1 MIVKSNIKSNI
12 QGFTLIEVM
21 VVIFI
26 IATMAAV
33 VAPQIFNQRDSAK
46 IKKAAIDIQALEGSL
61 ELYRLQTNTIPT
73 TEQGLDALVNIP
85 TIDPIPRSYPEGGII
100 KRLPEDPWGN
110 PYVLLYPGEVGQY
123 DIYSFGPD
131 GVEGSEDDIATWN
144 LNEYLK

>member
-1 MIVKSNIKSNI
+1 MKSNMKGNI

-46 IKKAAIDIQALEGSL
+46 IKKAAIDIQALEGSV

-73 TEQGLDALVNIP
+73 TEQGLDALINIP

-110 PYVLLYPGEVGQY
+110 AYVLLYPGEVGQY

>member
-1 MIVKSNIKSNI
+1 MLMKSNMKGNI

-46 IKKAAIDIQALEGSL
+46 IKKAAIDIQALEGSV

-73 TEQGLDALVNIP
+73 TEQGLDALINIP

-110 PYVLLYPGEVGQY
+110 AYVLLYPGEVGQY

>member
-1 MIVKSNIKSNI
+1 MKTYVNSNIK
-12 QGFTLIEVM
+12 GFTLIEIM

-33 VAPQIFNQRDSAK
+33 VAPKIFSQQDSAK

-61 ELYRLQTNTIPT
+61 ELYRLQTNSIPT
-73 TEQGLDALVNIP
+73 TEQGLDALVNAP

-110 PYVLLYPGEVGQY
+110 AYVLLYPGEVDQY

-131 GVEGSEDDIATWN
+131 GIEGSEDDIATWN
-144 LNEYLK
+144 LNDYLK

>member
-1 MIVKSNIKSNI
+1 MK
-12 QGFTLIEVM
+12 GFTLIEVM

-33 VAPQIFNQRDSAK
+33 VAPQIFTQQDSAK
-46 IKKAAIDIQALEGSL
+46 IKKAAIDIQGLEGSI
-61 ELYRLQTNTIPT
+61 ELYRLQTNSIPT
-73 TEQGLDALVNIP
+73 TEQGLDALVNAP

-110 PYVLLYPGEVGQY
+110 AYVLLFPGEVGQY

-131 GVEGSEDDIATWN
+131 KIEGTEDDIATWN
-144 LNEYLK
+144 LNDYVQ

>member
-1 MIVKSNIKSNI
+1 MKTNINSNMK
-12 QGFTLIEVM
+12 GFTLIEVM

-33 VAPQIFNQRDSAK
+33 VAPQIFTQQDSAK

-61 ELYRLQTNTIPT
+61 ELYRLQTNSIPT
-73 TEQGLDALVNIP
+73 TEQGLDALVNAP
-85 TIDPIPRSYPEGGII
+85 TIEPIPRTYPQGGII

-110 PYVLLYPGEVGQY
+110 AYVLLFPGEVNQY

-131 GVEGSEDDIATWN
+131 GIEGSEDDIATWN
-144 LNEYLK
+144 LNEYLR

>member
-1 MIVKSNIKSNI
+1 MKSNI

-110 PYVLLYPGEVGQY
+110 AYVLLYPGEVGQY

-131 GVEGSEDDIATWN
+131 GLEGSEDDIATWN

>member
-1 MIVKSNIKSNI
+1 MKTYVNSNIK
-12 QGFTLIEVM
+12 GFTLIEIM

-33 VAPQIFNQRDSAK
+33 VAPQIFSQQDSAK

-61 ELYRLQTNTIPT
+61 ELYRLQTNSIPT
-73 TEQGLDALVNIP
+73 TEQGLDALVNAP

-110 PYVLLYPGEVGQY
+110 AYVLLYPGEVDQY

-131 GVEGSEDDIATWN
+131 GIEGSEDDIATWN
-144 LNEYLK
+144 LNDYLK

>member
-1 MIVKSNIKSNI
+1 MIVKSNMKSNI

-110 PYVLLYPGEVGQY
+110 AYVLLYPGEVGQY

-131 GVEGSEDDIATWN
+131 GLEGSEDDIATWN

>member
-1 MIVKSNIKSNI
+1 MKKNINSNM

-33 VAPQIFNQRDSAK
+33 VAPQIFQQQDSAK

-73 TEQGLDALVNIP
+73 TEQGLEALVSMP

-110 PYVLLYPGEVGQY
+110 AYVLLYPGEVGQY

-131 GVEGSEDDIATWN
+131 GVEGSDDDIATWN